1 MTHSLTQFDEEGVSV
16 LNQAAPTPSILTE
29 LGYYLYLVYT
39 LLGAAFGL
47 FVSNL
52 GTGFLL
58 LLLLLC
64 VFQLRSRCLAVIG
77 LTAFPLSCATTH
89 IFIQL
94 FLHDEPIIAE
104 AVRSFILWSITVVVI
119 QSLALRKNFLQ
130 RFYLVAFFIGL
141 GFLPFIRIFEQA
153 GGYQRLGLDRAVGYA
168 NPNSMAE
175 WYGFCAV
182 CFAVLAFTTSRNFIR
197 LFSWLGAAVCLYMV
211 TLAVSRGTL
220 FAAVLATFIAGRHLL
235 KHGFLPVLMLA
246 CLTGIVVELGL
257 FGEAVRSYG
266 ARGTEET
273 GRLEVWPLIIGSF
286 LDSPLVGA
294 GASNVGAILNTGR
307 FVTPHNCF
315 LFLAQASGV
324 IPLVL
329 FAAYWIRAAW
339 CALETHENTTPDKPF
354 LIPLFVYTFL
364 FAQTGDTDFM
374 MPVAT
379 VALATSLA
387 ASLGQT
393 DRAVLQAPRGR
404 SLELQGAG

>member
-1 MTHSLTQFDEEGVSV
+1 MRPAAEEGVSV
-16 LNQAAPTPSILTE
+16 WNQATPTPSILTE
-29 LGYYLYLVYT
+29 LGYYLYLAYT

-52 GTGFLL
+52 GTGVLL

-64 VFQLRSRCLAVIG
+64 VFQIRSRCLSVIG
-77 LTAFPLSCATTH
+77 LAAFPLSCAITH

-94 FLHDEPIIAE
+94 FLHDEPIIGE
-104 AVRSFILWSITVVVI
+104 AVRSFILWSITLVVI
-119 QSLALRKNFLQ
+119 QSLALRRHFLQ
-130 RFYLVAFFIGL
+130 RFSFVAFVIGL

-153 GGYQRLGLDRAVGYA
+153 EGYQRLGLDRAVGYA

-182 CFAVLAFTTSRNFIR
+182 CFAVLAFTTRRNLVRF
-197 LFSWLGAAVCLYMV
+197 LSWFGASICLYMV

-220 FAAVLATFIAGRHLL
+220 FAVVLAVFIAGRHLL
-235 KHGFLPVLMLA
+235 KHGLLPVLMLV
-246 CLTGIVVELGL
+246 CLTGIVIELGF
-257 FGEAVRSYG
+257 FGEAIRSYG

-273 GRLEVWPLIIGSF
+273 GRLAVWPLIIESF
-286 LDSPLVGA
+286 LDSPLIGV
-294 GASNVGAILNTGR
+294 GASNVGAILGSGR

-315 LFLAQASGV
+315 LFLAQASGL

-329 FAAYWIRAAW
+329 FAGYWFRAAW
-339 CALETHENTTPDKPF
+339 SALEAHADGSSEEPF
-354 LIPLFVYTFL
+354 RIPLLVYTFL

-379 VALATSLA
+379 VALATALA
-387 ASLGQT
+387 AN
-393 DRAVLQAPRGR
+393 VGR
-404 SLELQGAG
+404 TGHTELLASHRRDLEFQGVG